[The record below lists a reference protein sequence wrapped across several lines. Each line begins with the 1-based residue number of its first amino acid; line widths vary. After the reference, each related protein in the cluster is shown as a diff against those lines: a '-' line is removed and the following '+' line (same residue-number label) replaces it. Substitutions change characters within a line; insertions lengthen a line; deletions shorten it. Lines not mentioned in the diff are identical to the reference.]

1 MDVNDQVAI
10 HEAMEQQSITITKA
24 GISATLNARASV
36 LAAANP
42 IHGRYDRSKTLKA
55 NVNLSPPILS
65 RFDLFFV
72 VLDECNPDSDR
83 RVARHILN
91 VHRCQE
97 EQSAAVPFTKEQLQ
111 RYIRFAKTF
120 QPKLNEESQKVLVDS
135 YSRLRQSNARSAYR
149 VTVRQL
155 ESMIRLSEAMAR
167 LHCDPEVQPR
177 YVEEAYRLLRTSIIQ
192 VETGDVDVGSDNDDD
207 DDDDDGNNGAAA
219 ANPPN
224 NNGGDKDDNGD
235 DGAAVAGTSLPLD
248 ESEDGPETQLKETLQ
263 DEEDATEPQGPPR
276 KKTKR
281 QKTTMSYEEYAL
293 MSNTIAAHLRSL
305 EEENK
310 EHMKWKQVIDWYVA
324 RAGQDNEDTRRKVN
338 LLLRR
343 LLHKENVLVTIGTPP
358 KTKREEPGTVL
369 AVHPNYVIS

>member
-42 IHGRYDRSKTLKA
+42 IHGRYDRTKTLKA

-72 VLDECNPDSDR
+72 VLDECNPESDK
-83 RVARHILN
+83 RVANHILN
-91 VHRCQE
+91 VHRCKE
-97 EQSAAVPFTKEQLQ
+97 VEATTVPFTKEQLQ

-120 QPKLNEESQKVLVDS
+120 NPKLNEESQKVLVDC
-135 YSRLRQSNARSAYR
+135 YRRLRQSNARSAYR

-207 DDDDDGNNGAAA
+207 DDDNDD
-219 ANPPN
+219 ANS
-224 NNGGDKDDNGD
+224 DNGD
-235 DGAAVAGTSLPLD
+235 IQAPAETLH
-248 ESEDGPETQLKETLQ
+248 ESEAPETQVRGTDETPI
-263 DEEDATEPQGPPR
+263 EGPPR
-276 KKTKR
+276 KKAKRTTKM
-281 QKTTMSYEEYAL
+281 TFEEYEL
-293 MSNTIAAHLRSL
+293 MANSIASHLRWL
-305 EEENK
+305 EEKSEYL
-310 EHMKWKQVIDWYVA
+310 KWSEIIDWFVD
-324 RAGQDNEDTRRKVN
+324 RSGQDNDETRKKVN
-338 LLLRR
+338 LILRR
-343 LLHKENVLVTIGTPP
+343 LLHKEKVLVTIGTPP
-358 KTKREEPGTVL
+358 SSKREEPGTVL
-369 AVHPNYVIS
+369 AVHPNYVIQ

>member
-42 IHGRYDRSKTLKA
+42 IHGRYDRTKTLKA

-65 RFDLFFV
+65 RFDLFCV
-72 VLDECNPDSDR
+72 VLDECNPESDK
-83 RVARHILN
+83 RVAKHILN

-97 EQSAAVPFTKEQLQ
+97 EQTAPVPFTKEQLQ
-111 RYIRFAKTF
+111 RYIRFARTF
-120 QPKLNEESQKVLVDS
+120 NPKLNEESQKVLVDS
-135 YSRLRQSNARSAYR
+135 YRRLRQSNARSAYR

-167 LHCDPEVQPR
+167 LHCDPEVRPR

-192 VETGDVDVGSDNDDD
+192 VETGDVDVGTDGDDEDDD
-207 DDDDDGNNGAAA
+207 TTEPNRGNNES
-219 ANPPN
+219 
-224 NNGGDKDDNGD
+224 
-235 DGAAVAGTSLPLD
+235 AVGTSMPC
-248 ESEDGPETQLKETLQ
+248 ESEGPETQQKEAAEDL
-263 DEEDATEPQGPPR
+263 EEPPEPPR
-276 KKTKR
+276 KKVKRTTK
-281 QKTTMSYEEYAL
+281 MSFEEYAL
-293 MSNTIAAHLRSL
+293 MSNTIATHLRSL
-305 EEENK
+305 EENNQ
-310 EHMKWKQVIDWYVA
+310 HLKWKQVIEWYVE
-324 RAGQDNEDTRRKVN
+324 RAGQDNAETRTKVN

-343 LLHKENVLVTIGTPP
+343 LLHKENVLVSIGTPP
-358 KTKREEPGTVL
+358 KSKREEPGTVL